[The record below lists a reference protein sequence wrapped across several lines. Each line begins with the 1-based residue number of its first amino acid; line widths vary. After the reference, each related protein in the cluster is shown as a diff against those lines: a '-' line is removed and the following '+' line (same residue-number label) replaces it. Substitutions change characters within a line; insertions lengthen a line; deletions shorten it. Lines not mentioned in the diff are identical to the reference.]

1 MPSKRSTS
9 KTAGKGTSRRSSSN
23 TSSQLPYSGPEKPDF
38 DDKGRIKKWS
48 SNCQDGL
55 DLKIYI
61 EYGCCE
67 NMAPNLIK
75 EKFPQFKKY
84 APGTFN
90 SAVQNCKRSINAQ
103 VNNRKQ
109 VNCEFFF
116 SC

>member
-1 MPSKRSTS
+1 MPSKRSTN
-9 KTAGKGTSRRSSSN
+9 KTARKATSSR
-23 TSSQLPYSGPEKPDF
+23 TSSQLPYSGPEKPEF
-38 DDKGRIKKWS
+38 DYKGRIKKWS

-55 DLKIYI
+55 DLKVYI

-67 NMAPNLIK
+67 DMVPNMIK

-84 APGTFN
+84 SPGTFN
-90 SAVQNCKRSINAQ
+90 SAVQNCKRSMNAQ

-109 VNCEFFF
+109 VNCEFLF